1 VLFGLNVAYF
11 LQYGRTRTEAREAE
25 EALPSVVDPGAVV
38 SLVGLMAGRFEK
50 GDALGACETATQLK
64 IQQPIVMQMLEK
76 LVAAGI
82 VNRVQREDKEDA
94 YALGRPA
101 DRIAAEDVLSIGE
114 DLAGRPTETEGPIA
128 AAMRKARTDLVR
140 GKTIGQLLAGGTATS
155 VPTTPQR
162 CQAFPPCPAFPGPW
176 RDPRRAN
183 IS

>member
-1 VLFGLNVAYF
+1 
-11 LQYGRTRTEAREAE
+11 
-25 EALPSVVDPGAVV
+25 
-38 SLVGLMAGRFEK
+38 
-50 GDALGACETATQLK
+50 
-64 IQQPIVMQMLEK
+64 MQMLEK

-155 VPTTPQR
+155 VPTTP
-162 CQAFPPCPAFPGPW
+162 PALPGIPSMPGV
-176 RDPRRAN
+176 PRPMARPAAG
-183 IS
+183 